1 MSDGSTKWRRP
12 CPRWGCAS
20 PAVDGAVP
28 DHRAL
33 HLAHARSGAIAE
45 VNGRATL
52 FLGAVSS
59 ALIALAFIGQIS
71 RQGSAFYACSLI
83 VFPVLLF
90 LGVATF
96 ERAVT
101 TTIQNALYPR
111 EINRIRHCYTEVA
124 PEAGRY
130 FILST
135 RDDAW
140 DVGLP
145 AGAVSMNWQSF
156 LTTAGALGVVNN
168 VLAGVLAALA
178 LTLLPTSALIAP
190 ITVGIVVFLV
200 SVFLH
205 QRYQVRSSRQVHREI
220 PVLFPTPALNAV
232 EA

>member
-1 MSDGSTKWRRP
+1 MDQPSGAQPVRDGD
-12 CPRWGCAS
+12 A
-20 PAVDGAVP
+20 
-28 DHRAL
+28 HRQQL
-33 HLAHARSGAIAE
+33 MLQLLTTEHFTLQTARSGAIAE

-71 RQGSAFYACSLI
+71 RLGSAFYAFGLI
-83 VFPVLLF
+83 VYPVLLF

-101 TTIQNALYPR
+101 TTIQNALYLR
-111 EINRIRHCYTEVA
+111 EINRIRHYYVELV

-135 RDDAW
+135 HDDEW
-140 DVGLP
+140 DVGLR
-145 AGAVSMNWQSF
+145 AGAVSMGWQSF
-156 LTTAGALGVVNN
+156 LTTAGVVGVVNS

-178 LTLLPTSALIAP
+178 LTLLPTPDLIAP
-190 ITVGIVVFLV
+190 IIVGIVVFLL

-205 QRYQVRSSRQVHREI
+205 QRYQVRSSRRIHREI
-220 PVLFPTPALNAV
+220 PVLFPTPPLSAV
-232 EA
+232 DA